1 MTQAEAKITSKG
13 QVTIPRA
20 IREALHVAA
29 GDTVVFE
36 MIDESV
42 RVRSRHEKSVQAFAG
57 AGRIGP
63 GKTVAE
69 IVAEV
74 RALRDP

>member
-1 MTQAEAKITSKG
+1 MQAEAKITSKG

-20 IREALHVAA
+20 IRQALHVQV
-29 GDTVVFE
+29 GDTVVF
-36 MIDESV
+36 DVADDSV
-42 RVRSRHEKSVQAFAG
+42 HLRPHSAKTVQEFAG
-57 AGRIGP
+57 AGRVGA

-74 RALRDP
+74 RALRDA

>member
-1 MTQAEAKITSKG
+1 MHVEAKITSKG

-20 IREALHVAA
+20 IREALHVVT

-36 MIDESV
+36 VVDDGV
-42 RVRSRHEKSVQAFAG
+42 RVRQRHEKTVQAFAG
-57 AGRIGP
+57 AGRVGS
-63 GKTVAE
+63 GKTVAT

-74 RALRDP
+74 RALRDQ

>member
-1 MTQAEAKITSKG
+1 MHVEAKITSKG

-20 IREALHVAA
+20 IREALHVAT

-36 MIDESV
+36 VVDDGV
-42 RVRSRHEKSVQAFAG
+42 HLRPRHEKMIQAFAG
-57 AGRIGP
+57 AGRVGP
-63 GKTVAE
+63 GKTVAN

-74 RALRDP
+74 RALRDQ

>member
-1 MTQAEAKITSKG
+1 MHVEAKITSKG

-20 IREALHVAA
+20 IRGALHVAA

-36 MIDESV
+36 VVDESV
-42 RVRSRHEKSVQAFAG
+42 RLRPRHEKTVQAFAG
-57 AGRIGP
+57 AGRVGP
-63 GKTVAE
+63 RKTAAN

-74 RALRDP
+74 RGLRDQ

>member
-1 MTQAEAKITSKG
+1 MHVEAKITSKG
-13 QVTIPRA
+13 QVTIPRV

-36 MIDESV
+36 VVDEAV
-42 RVRSRHEKSVQAFAG
+42 HLRTRHEKRVQAFAG
-57 AGRIGP
+57 AGRVGP
-63 GKTVAE
+63 GKTVAD

-74 RALRDP
+74 RALRDQ

>member
-1 MTQAEAKITSKG
+1 MYLEAKITGKG

-36 MIDESV
+36 IADEGV
-42 RVRSRHEKSVQAFAG
+42 RIRPRREKTVQAFAG
-57 AGRIGP
+57 AGRVGS
-63 GKTVAE
+63 GKTVAD
-69 IVAEV
+69 IVAEM
-74 RALRDP
+74 RALRDQ

>member
-1 MTQAEAKITSKG
+1 MRAVAKITSKG
-13 QVTIPRA
+13 QITIPRA
-20 IREALHVAA
+20 IRQTLHVEA

-36 MIDESV
+36 VVDDSV
-42 RVRSRHEKSVQAFAG
+42 RMRPDHDKTVQAFAG
-57 AGRIGP
+57 AGRVGA

-74 RALRDP
+74 RSQRDA

>member
-1 MTQAEAKITSKG
+1 MQAEATVTSKG

-29 GDTVVFE
+29 GDKVVFE
-36 MIDESV
+36 VVEHGV
-42 RVRSRHEKSVQAFAG
+42 RLRLQSENTVQSFAG
-57 AGRIGP
+57 AGRVGP

-74 RALRDP
+74 RDLRRA